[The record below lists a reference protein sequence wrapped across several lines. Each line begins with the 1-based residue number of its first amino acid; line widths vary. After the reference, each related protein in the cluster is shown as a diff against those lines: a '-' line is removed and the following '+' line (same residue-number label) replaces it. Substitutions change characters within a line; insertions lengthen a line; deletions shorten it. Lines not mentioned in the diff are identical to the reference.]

1 MNLDK
6 CLSKDAIALQLKSTT
21 KKDVLVE
28 MVDLLLS
35 GGKINNRDKVLAA
48 IREREQKMSTGMQN
62 GIAIPHAKS
71 DTIDTL
77 VAAIGLKPE
86 GIDFDS
92 LDGEKATIIVMTLS
106 PTKRAGPHIQFL
118 AEISR
123 QLNDVNVRERMLSSS
138 SAEDLISILTCSGS
152 EKA

>member
-1 MNLDK
+1 MNLDN
-6 CLSKDAIALQLKSTT
+6 CLSKDTVSLHLRSTT
-21 KKDVLVE
+21 KDEVLVE
-28 MVDLLLS
+28 MVDLLFS
-35 GGKINNRDKVLAA
+35 GEKITHKEKVLAA

-92 LDGEKATIIVMTLS
+92 LDGEKTTIIVMTLS

-123 QLNDVNVRERMLSSS
+123 QLNDPEVRKRMLASS

-152 EKA
+152 EKV